1 MPKDARTKQVKI
13 LNIFDKNLNFNE
25 KNQRES
31 GLKILTPNN
40 MLSRLLI
47 SLAHLNTGI
56 KKKLKNE
63 IKQLLYSLYR

>member
-56 KKKLKNE
+56 IKKNSKMK
-63 IKQLLYSLYR
+63 

>member
-1 MPKDARTKQVKI
+1 MK
-13 LNIFDKNLNFNE
+13 

-56 KKKLKNE
+56 IKKNSKMK
-63 IKQLLYSLYR
+63 